1 MVVGTMQAGDGH
13 VGQLKF
19 LQFSHV
25 WDTVGG
31 RRGLDEGMRDQMKCV
46 SAFRLKDIWRV
57 ITMTTN
63 KVRWG
68 RIHLAKAVEG
78 TITCLSL
85 CAREEEEQRE
95 GRREGENKYCSC

>member
-1 MVVGTMQAGDGH
+1 MEDDSVVGTMQAGDGH

-25 WDTVGG
+25 WGTVGG
-31 RRGLDEGMRDQMKCV
+31 RRGLDEGMRDQMKCM

-63 KVRWG
+63 KVRW
-68 RIHLAKAVEG
+68 
-78 TITCLSL
+78 
-85 CAREEEEQRE
+85 
-95 GRREGENKYCSC
+95 ENPSG